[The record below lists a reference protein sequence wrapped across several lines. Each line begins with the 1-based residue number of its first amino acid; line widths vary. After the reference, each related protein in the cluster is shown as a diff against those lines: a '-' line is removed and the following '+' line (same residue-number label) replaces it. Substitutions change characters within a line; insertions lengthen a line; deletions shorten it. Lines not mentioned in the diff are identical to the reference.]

1 MKTIS
6 VITGP
11 AVALRE
17 ANVDTDVIFPARF
30 LVITA
35 SEGLGRYGFFDRRF
49 DVDGKARPICA
60 FNRPE
65 LHHAPILIAGAN
77 FGCGSSREQAV
88 WAIKDMGFS
97 CIIAPS
103 FGEIFAAN
111 CARNGILIVCLSEAE
126 VEKLIQHAE
135 AGAEIKVDLQNCTVM
150 VGGQIYPFFV
160 VEHQRQAL
168 LNGWD
173 ETDAILA
180 NDGAAIADFESRQKM
195 IQPWLHVQQDSI

>member
-1 MKTIS
+1 MKALS
-6 VITGP
+6 VISGP
-11 AVALRE
+11 AVTLRE

-49 DVDGKARPICA
+49 DADGKARPMCA

-88 WAIKDMGFS
+88 WAIADMGFS

-111 CARNGILIVCLSEAE
+111 CARNGILTVSLSEAE
-126 VEKLIQHAE
+126 VEKLIQQAE
-135 AGAEIKVDLQNCTVM
+135 AGAEIMVDLQKCTVTSN
-150 VGGQIYPFFV
+150 GQIYPFFL
-160 VEHQRQAL
+160 VEHLRQAL

-180 NDGAAIADFESRQKM
+180 NDAAAIANFESRQKM
-195 IQPWLHVQQDSI
+195 IQPWLYAQQDSE

>member
-1 MKTIS
+1 MKAFSIVS
-6 VITGP
+6 GS
-11 AVALRE
+11 AVTLRE
-17 ANVDTDVIFPARF
+17 ANIDTDTIFPARF

-49 DVDGKARPICA
+49 DADGKVLPKCA

-65 LHHAPILIAGAN
+65 LSDAPILIAGAN

-88 WAIKDMGFS
+88 WAIADMGYS

-111 CARNGILIVCLSEAE
+111 CARNGILTVCLSETE
-126 VEKLIQHAE
+126 VEQLSVFAE
-135 AGAEIKVDLQNCTVM
+135 TGDVIVVDLQNCIVTA
-150 VGGQIYPFFV
+150 GGQIYPFFL

-173 ETDAILA
+173 ETDSILA
-180 NDGAAIADFESRQKM
+180 NDAAAIDHFECNQKAV
-195 IQPWLHVQQDSI
+195 QPWLYG